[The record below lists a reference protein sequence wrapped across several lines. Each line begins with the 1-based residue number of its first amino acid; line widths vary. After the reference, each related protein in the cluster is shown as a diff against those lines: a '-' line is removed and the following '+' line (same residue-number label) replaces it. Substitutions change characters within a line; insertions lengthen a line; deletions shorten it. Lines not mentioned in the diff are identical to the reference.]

1 MNRHPSSLLLSSGD
15 ENMSGATETKG
26 ASDTMNSL
34 AELAINAHGGLDR
47 WRQFD
52 KVSADLAQGGVLW
65 QVKGQAGTLDK
76 TNVTVG
82 LRSEWASHSPF
93 GAAGRRSRFEPGK
106 VALEAAD
113 GAVLEELRQP
123 RQSFAGH
130 TLQTPWTDL
139 QLAYFAG
146 CAMWTYLNFPF
157 LLAWSG
163 VASEELSPWKE
174 NGASWRRLAV
184 RFPDS
189 IATHSSKQTLY
200 IDESGLMRRHDY
212 DVEIAGNTPGAHYI
226 DTYVEVSGI
235 RFPTVHRIFA
245 RQPDASVNRDPLV
258 VSIDLSNIELR

>member
-1 MNRHPSSLLLSSGD
+1 MDRHPSSSLLGRSN
-15 ENMSGATETKG
+15 ENMSDTTETKG
-26 ASDTMNSL
+26 ATDTMNSL

-47 WRQFD
+47 WRQFE

-106 VALEAAD
+106 VGLEAAD

-123 RQSFAGH
+123 RQSFTGH

-157 LLAWSG
+157 LLAWPG

-174 NGASWRRLAV
+174 DGASWRRLAV
-184 RFPDS
+184 HFPDS

-226 DTYVEVSGI
+226 GTYVEVSGI
-235 RFPTVHRIFA
+235 KFPTVHRIFA

-258 VSIDLSNIELR
+258 VSIDLSNIELL